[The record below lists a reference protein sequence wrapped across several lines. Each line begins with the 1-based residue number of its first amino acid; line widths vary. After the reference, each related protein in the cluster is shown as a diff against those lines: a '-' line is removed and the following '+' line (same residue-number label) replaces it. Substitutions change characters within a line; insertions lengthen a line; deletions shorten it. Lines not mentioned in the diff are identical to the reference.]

1 MNNPK
6 VEFSIGEPVELKLL
20 TDNVITGISQ
30 YGQWNMYPVL
40 NDNVIQSFFAP
51 QDVVD
56 FIQKN
61 RLGKNSVIT
70 VTKDMRKKGK
80 KLASVYDIEIISNNS
95 AAAIAKNTSGKPDK
109 KKTGLKIKPEFVQLK
124 DAIIAAVNELFQ
136 QRQAA

>member
-6 VEFSIGEPVELKLL
+6 VEFNIGEPVELKLL

-30 YGQWNMYPVL
+30 YGKWNMYPVL
-40 NDNVIQSFFAP
+40 NDNEIQSFFAP

-61 RLGKNSVIT
+61 RLGKNSVLS
-70 VTKDMRKKGK
+70 VTKDMKKKGK
-80 KLASVYDIEIISNNS
+80 KLATVYDIEIISKNS
-95 AAAIAKNTSGKPDK
+95 AAAIAKNGSGKPEK
-109 KKTGLKIKPEFVQLK
+109 KRTGIKLKPEFVQLRE
-124 DAIIAAVNELFQ
+124 AIISAVNELFQ

>member
-6 VEFSIGEPVELKLL
+6 VEFNISEPVELKLL

-40 NDNVIQSFFAP
+40 NDNVIQRFFAP

-61 RLGKNSVIT
+61 RLGKNSVIA
-70 VTKDMRKKGK
+70 VTKDMKKKGK
-80 KLASVYDIEIISNNS
+80 KLATVYDIEIISKN
-95 AAAIAKNTSGKPDK
+95 AAAIAKNGSGKPEK
-109 KKTGLKIKPEFVQLK
+109 KRTGIKLKPEFVQLRE
-124 DAIIAAVNELFQ
+124 AIISAVNELFQ
-136 QRQAA
+136 QRQPA

>member
-30 YGQWNMYPVL
+30 YGKWNMFPVL
-40 NDNVIQSFFAP
+40 NNNEIQSFFAP

-61 RLGKNSVIT
+61 RLGKNSVIV

-80 KLASVYDIEIISNNS
+80 KLATVYDIEIISKNS
-95 AAAIAKNTSGKPDK
+95 AAAIAKNGSNKLDK
-109 KKTGLKIKPEFVQLK
+109 RKTGIKIKPEFVQLRE
-124 DAIIAAVNELFQ
+124 AIIGAVNELFQ

>member
-6 VEFSIGEPVELKLL
+6 VEFNIGEPVELKLL

-30 YGQWNMYPVL
+30 YGKWNMYPVL
-40 NDNVIQSFFAP
+40 NGNEIQSFFAP

-61 RLGKNSVIT
+61 SLGKNSVIA

-80 KLASVYDIEIISNNS
+80 KLATVYDIEVISNNN
-95 AAAIAKNTSGKPDK
+95 AIATGKNGAGKPDK
-109 KKTGLKIKPEFVQLK
+109 KKSGLNLKPEFVQLRE
-124 DAIIAAVNELFQ
+124 AIIGAVNELFQ
-136 QRQAA
+136 QRQFA

>member
-30 YGQWNMYPVL
+30 YGHWNMYPVL
-40 NDNVIQSFFAP
+40 NDNEIQSFFAP

-61 RLGKNSVIT
+61 RLGKNSVIA

-80 KLASVYDIEIISNNS
+80 KLATVYDIEVISKNS
-95 AAAIAKNTSGKPDK
+95 ATVRAKNGSGKPDNK
-109 KKTGLKIKPEFVQLK
+109 RSGLKLKPEFVQLRE
-124 DAIIAAVNELFQ
+124 AIIEAVNDLFQ